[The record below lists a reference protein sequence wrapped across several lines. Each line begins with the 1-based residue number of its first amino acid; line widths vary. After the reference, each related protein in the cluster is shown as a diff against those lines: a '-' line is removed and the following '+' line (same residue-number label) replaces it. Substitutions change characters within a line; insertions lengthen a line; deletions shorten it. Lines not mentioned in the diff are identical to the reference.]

1 MVGVRVDFLGEFWNR
16 HGPAP
21 QGSLIR
27 GGQPLATSCSRNKY
41 QAFLHCREQ
50 KTQVLLL
57 EEWEG
62 RRVKHVFIFLPDCRI
77 SSSPAGIITVA
88 SYLVSLTSAIL
99 LPDWLFSQTTGRKSV
114 SETLAATSSSTPYS
128 WMWPCLCK
136 CWILHFTWHEPTYL
150 WSPSIKLCLR
160 CDSPLPSP

>member
-1 MVGVRVDFLGEFWNR
+1 MVGVRVEFLGEFWNR

-21 QGSLIR
+21 QGSLMR

-41 QAFLHCREQ
+41 QAFLHCQEQ
-50 KTQVLLL
+50 KTSGTQVLLL

-88 SYLVSLTSAIL
+88 SYLVSLTSALL

-114 SETLAATSSSTPYS
+114 SETLAATYSSTP
-128 WMWPCLCK
+128 PCLCK
-136 CWILHFTWHEPTYL
+136 CWILPLHMAWAYL
-150 WSPSIKLCLR
+150 SLKPQY
-160 CDSPLPSP
+160 